1 LKGRDAIDGLDREGY
16 LVNGR
21 LLGKEGQ
28 EFAHKALE
36 LMEQFNVPPTA
47 ENYAVWVNFA
57 SDTNPELCETLRGH
71 IQSETPFS
79 PELSSELYDQ
89 YFQWRAIQDAILE
102 NGGLMSRELG
112 TVHETLLAAE
122 ADTVAYG
129 ETLAGATSQLGE
141 AATDPGIKKLVES
154 LVTATAKMQRRS
166 HDLESKLQA
175 TSKEVTKLRDNLER
189 VREEAMTDAL
199 TGIANRKRF
208 DESLRKARRESE
220 TKGTPM
226 SLVLCDIDFF
236 KRFNDTWGHQTGDQ
250 IIRFV
255 AGCLTRHAPE
265 THVVARYGGEEFGIV
280 MPGATPEEALQIA
293 EKIRRT
299 VESKKLLRKSTNED
313 LGNITISLGVATF
326 QNNESMES
334 LIERA
339 DTHLYRSKTEGRNRT
354 TTDGATSERG
364 RSAA

>member
-1 LKGRDAIDGLDREGY
+1 M
-16 LVNGR
+16 NGR

-36 LMEQFNVPPTA
+36 LMEQFDVPPTP
-47 ENYAVWVNFA
+47 ENYAIWISFA
-57 SDTNPELCETLRGH
+57 SDTNPELCESLRNH
-71 IQSETPFS
+71 IQSGTAFTS
-79 PELSSELYDQ
+79 QINSELFDQ
-89 YFQWRAIQDAILE
+89 YFQWSAIQNAVLE
-102 NGGLMSRELG
+102 SGGLMSRELG
-112 TVHETLLAAE
+112 TVRETLLAAE

-129 ETLAGATSQLGE
+129 ETLAGATSQLGD
-141 AATDPGIKKLVES
+141 AVTDPGIKKLVES
-154 LVTATAKMQRRS
+154 LVSATAKMQRRS
-166 HDLESKLQA
+166 HELESKLQA

-220 TKGTPM
+220 ANGTPM

-280 MPGATPEEALQIA
+280 MPRTGPEEALQIA

-326 QNNESMES
+326 RDKESMEE

-354 TTDGATSERG
+354 TTDGADRQLG

>member
-1 LKGRDAIDGLDREGY
+1 M
-16 LVNGR
+16 NGR
-21 LLGKEGQ
+21 LLGKDGR
-28 EFAHKALE
+28 EFALKALD
-36 LMEQFNVPPTA
+36 LMEQFDVPPTP
-47 ENYAVWVNFA
+47 ENYAVWISFA
-57 SDTNPELCETLRGH
+57 SDTNPELCESVRSQIESGTAFTDDINSDL
-71 IQSETPFS
+71 F
-79 PELSSELYDQ
+79 DQ

-102 NGGLMSRELG
+102 SGGMMSRELG
-112 TVHETLLAAE
+112 NVQESLRAAE
-122 ADTVAYG
+122 ADTQAYG

-141 AATDPGIKKLVES
+141 AVSDPGIKKLVES
-154 LVTATAKMQRRS
+154 LVSATAKMQRRS

-175 TSKEVTKLRDNLER
+175 TSKEVTQLRDNLER

-208 DESLRKARRESE
+208 DESLRKARREAD
-220 TKGTPM
+220 TGGTPL

-265 THVVARYGGEEFGIV
+265 SHIVARYGGEEFGIV
-280 MPGATPEEALQIA
+280 MPGATPEEALAIA

-313 LGNITISLGVATF
+313 LGNITISMGIATY
-326 QNNESMES
+326 QGSESIET

-354 TTDGATSERG
+354 TTDGATSQLG
-364 RSAA
+364 RDAA

>member
-1 LKGRDAIDGLDREGY
+1 M
-16 LVNGR
+16 NGR
-21 LLGKEGQ
+21 LLGKDGK
-28 EFAHKALE
+28 EFAQKALD
-36 LMEQFNVPPTA
+36 LMEQFNVPPTP
-47 ENYAVWVNFA
+47 ENYAVWVSFA
-57 SDTNPELCETLRGH
+57 SDTNPELCETVRNH
-71 IQSETPFS
+71 IQSELAFTAEVS
-79 PELSSELYDQ
+79 TELFDQ
-89 YFQWRAIQDAILE
+89 YFQWHAIQDAILE
-102 NGGLMSRELG
+102 SGGMMSRELG
-112 TVHETLLAAE
+112 NVRETLLAAE
-122 ADTVAYG
+122 ADTLAYG

-141 AATDPGIKKLVES
+141 AVTDPGIKKLVES
-154 LVTATAKMQRRS
+154 LVNATAKMQRRS
-166 HDLESKLQA
+166 HDLEHKLQA

-208 DESLRKARRESE
+208 DESLRKARREADSH
-220 TKGTPM
+220 GTPL

-280 MPGATPEEALQIA
+280 MPAATPQEAHEIA

-313 LGNITISLGVATF
+313 LGNITISMGIASF
-326 QNNESMES
+326 QAGESIES

-354 TTDGATSERG
+354 TTDGAELQLG
-364 RSAA
+364 RDAA

>member
-1 LKGRDAIDGLDREGY
+1 M
-16 LVNGR
+16 NGR
-21 LLGKEGQ
+21 LLGKDGK
-28 EFAHKALE
+28 EFAQKALD
-36 LMEQFNVPPTA
+36 LMEQFDVPPTP
-47 ENYAVWVNFA
+47 ENYAVWISFA
-57 SDTNPELCETLRGH
+57 SDTNPELCESVRSH
-71 IQSETPFS
+71 IQSAAAFTP
-79 PELSSELYDQ
+79 EVSSDLFDQ
-89 YFQWRAIQDAILE
+89 YFQWHAIQDAILE
-102 NGGLMSRELG
+102 SGGVMSEELG
-112 TVHETLLAAE
+112 HVRETLRAAE
-122 ADTVAYG
+122 ADTLAYG
-129 ETLAGATSQLGE
+129 ETLAGATSQLDG
-141 AATDPGIKKLVES
+141 AVTDPGIKKLVES
-154 LVTATAKMQRRS
+154 LVSATAKMQRRS

-208 DESLRKARRESE
+208 DESLRKARREAD
-220 TKGTPM
+220 THGTPL

-265 THVVARYGGEEFGIV
+265 SHIVARYGGEEFGIV
-280 MPGATPEEALQIA
+280 MPAATPQEAYAIA
-293 EKIRRT
+293 EKIRST

-313 LGNITISLGVATF
+313 LGNITISMGIASF
-326 QNNESMES
+326 EAGESIES

-354 TTDGATSERG
+354 TTDGAENQLG

>member
-1 LKGRDAIDGLDREGY
+1 MEGY

-21 LLGKEGQ
+21 LLGKDGQ
-28 EFAHKALE
+28 EFARKALE
-36 LMEQFNVPPTA
+36 LMEQFEVPPTP
-47 ENYAVWVNFA
+47 ENYAVWVCFA
-57 SDTNPELCETLRGH
+57 SDTNPELCESVRSLIEAKTKF
-71 IQSETPFS
+71 TPEVS
-79 PELSSELYDQ
+79 GELFEQ

-102 NGGLMSRELG
+102 SGGMMSRELG
-112 TVHETLLAAE
+112 AVTESLKAAE
-122 ADTVAYG
+122 ADTAAYG
-129 ETLAGATSQLGE
+129 ATLAGATSQLGS
-141 AATDPGIKKLVES
+141 AANDPNIKKLVES
-154 LVTATAKMQRRS
+154 LVAATAKMQRRS

-175 TSKEVTKLRDNLER
+175 TSKEVTTLRDNLER

-208 DESLRKARRESE
+208 DESLRKARRESDE
-220 TKGTPM
+220 KGSPL

-255 AGCLTRHAPE
+255 AGCLTRHALE
-265 THVVARYGGEEFGIV
+265 HHIVSRYGGEEFGIV
-280 MPGATPEEALQIA
+280 MPNTSPEEAAQIG

-313 LGNITISLGVATF
+313 LGNITISIGVATY
-326 QNNESMES
+326 QGSESIEE
-334 LIERA
+334 LIERT
-339 DTHLYRSKTEGRNRT
+339 DTNLYSSKTEGRNRI
-354 TTDGATSERG
+354 TTDGSTSVRS